1 MKPDSLRLWAAR
13 RPLREKVLA
22 GLAVLVAA
30 GSLVDSL
37 VYAPQRAQAAALRK
51 QIELT
56 RKGLDKLQALA
67 AQQTEQ
73 SDATAS
79 AYTDALAARRTQAEA
94 VIRAAQAD
102 LIAPQDMARQL
113 NSMLARHPQLRIV
126 SMSTQA
132 PTLVQDP
139 AAALSG
145 ATPATIP
152 AAALPTVGLYQH
164 GLELRVE
171 GRYLDVLDW
180 LVALEKAPHR
190 IYWREL
196 DLQVGQEG
204 VPITRIAL
212 FTLSR
217 ESTWLRL

>member
-1 MKPDSLRLWAAR
+1 MKLDSLRNWVAR
-13 RPLREKVLA
+13 RRLREKVLA

-37 VYAPQRAQAAALRK
+37 VYAPQREQAAALRK

-56 RKGLDKLQALA
+56 RQGLDKLQALA

-73 SDATAS
+73 SDASTS
-79 AYTDALAARRTQAEA
+79 AYADALAARRTQAEA

-132 PTLVQDP
+132 PTPVQDP

-145 ATPATIP
+145 ATPAATP
-152 AAALPTVGLYQH
+152 AAALPTAGLYQH

-180 LVALEKAPHR
+180 LVALEQAPHR

-196 DLQVGQEG
+196 DLQVGQDG
-204 VPITRIAL
+204 MPITRIAL